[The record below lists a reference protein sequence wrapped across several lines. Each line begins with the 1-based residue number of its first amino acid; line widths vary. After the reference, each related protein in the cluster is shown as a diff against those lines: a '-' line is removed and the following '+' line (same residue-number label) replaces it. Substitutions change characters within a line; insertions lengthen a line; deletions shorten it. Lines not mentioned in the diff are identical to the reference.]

1 MRTCLSRPDPEDY
14 EMHDWTLKRIE
25 FDWHAARVTLDL
37 EDSNC
42 TMRTLTADG
51 VQDLQVPRFNAWGP
65 SVSVNEVS
73 EVVPISS
80 ELQRLNIQMQSG
92 DVIQI
97 LAQRFVLPTQ

>member
-1 MRTCLSRPDPEDY
+1 
-14 EMHDWTLKRIE
+14 MHDWTLKRIE

>member
-1 MRTCLSRPDPEDY
+1 
-14 EMHDWTLKRIE
+14 MHDWTLKRIE

-42 TMRTLTADG
+42 TMRTLIAEG
-51 VQDLQVPRFNAWGP
+51 VQDLQVPRFNEWGP

-73 EVVPISS
+73 EIVPMSS
-80 ELQRLNIQMQSG
+80 GSQRLKIEMQSG

-97 LAQRFVLPTQ
+97 LAQRFELPTQ

>member
-1 MRTCLSRPDPEDY
+1 MYVCPSRPDPEDF

-42 TMRTLTADG
+42 TMRTLIAEG
-51 VQDLQVPRFNAWGP
+51 VQDLQVPRFNEWGP

-73 EVVPISS
+73 EIVPMSS
-80 ELQRLNIQMQSG
+80 GSQRLKIEMQSG

-97 LAQRFVLPTQ
+97 LAQRFELPTQ